1 MKTFRKIYLITLGVL
16 SLIMGI
22 IGATQVHEF
31 WAGVILLTGT
41 IGGALGMFLIA
52 AIEANPCGIH
62 IKVSRKGKPNKQIRI
77 L

>member
-41 IGGALGMFLIA
+41 IGGALGMFLIV
-52 AIEANPCGIH
+52 AIEANPCGIYMRY
-62 IKVSRKGKPNKQIRI
+62 SRKDRTKSIRI

>member
-22 IGATQVHEF
+22 IGATQVHEL

-41 IGGALGMFLIA
+41 IGGALGMFLIV
-52 AIEANPCGIH
+52 AIEANPCRIYN
-62 IKVSRKGKPNKQIRI
+62 KPKQR
-77 L
+77 